1 VRLQHAAALAL
12 VGWYLLV
19 PPHPT
24 TDPTKKSD
32 PSAPLTAWTQIWV
45 FDSASECQKAA
56 VKIHND
62 KEPALNAAQCVSTD
76 DPRLKP

>member
-1 VRLQHAAALAL
+1 M
-12 VGWYLLV
+12 WM
-19 PPHPT
+19 
-24 TDPTKKSD
+24 
-32 PSAPLTAWTQIWV
+32 